1 MNYQELGEYLRSMGN
16 QVVANHEKLEGI
28 PLARAAQSLE
38 RAVFQFG
45 KKLDDF
51 LGGRGPGIQELD
63 ELLKSPQAKAHLPLA
78 GLNIISRKLFG
89 ETLKAERLPT
99 ARKEF
104 FARVKKEQVGEET
117 VEVLKDFFF
126 QAAQMVPPPE
136 DKVSLQN
143 ELLRLG
149 SLPEEELKFE
159 FSHRLKSLSILK
171 NLAKANSLPISRSP
185 KKADL
190 IDVITHYARRAH
202 ANIAHRAPP

>member
-1 MNYQELGEYLRSMGN
+1 
-16 QVVANHEKLEGI
+16 
-28 PLARAAQSLE
+28 
-38 RAVFQFG
+38 
-45 KKLDDF
+45 
-51 LGGRGPGIQELD
+51 
-63 ELLKSPQAKAHLPLA
+63 
-78 GLNIISRKLFG
+78 
-89 ETLKAERLPT
+89 
-99 ARKEF
+99 
-104 FARVKKEQVGEET
+104 
-117 VEVLKDFFF
+117 LKDFFV
-126 QAAQMVPPPE
+126 QAAQIVPPPE